1 MSNYLNVDAMQMIRP
16 RETRQVM
23 GQWIRLL
30 RQRQGLTQPLLASKS
45 GVPVATLSRLEREGQ
60 GGVDA
65 LLRLLQAL
73 GELDGFHAHIQ
84 ELQRKA
90 ALPTDLSEMKK
101 PALPRQ
107 RVRLPKHKEIPT

>member
-1 MSNYLNVDAMQMIRP
+1 
-16 RETRQVM
+16 
-23 GQWIRLL
+23 
-30 RQRQGLTQPLLASKS
+30 
-45 GVPVATLSRLEREGQ
+45 
-60 GGVDA
+60 VDA

-107 RVRLPKHKEIPT
+107 RVRLPKQKEIPT